1 MKLRRSLIS
10 MFMAFA
16 LLTGLAPISEAAD
29 VWRQENLHYFK
40 ASDGTQ
46 LMADESMFASSVVE
60 YDPGNPVPERQANRD
75 PLAALGLPNY
85 VSNSATPD
93 AFVSL
98 SSGGRLVLEF
108 QDAFYDLPGVDICV
122 FEIGPSAETVKV
134 SVSSDGS
141 AWYDVGTISGNQ
153 REIDLSSHNVP
164 SGETFRYLLLVD
176 DGGNEYGQ
184 PYPGADI
191 DAVCVMPQ
199 ESDAYQFTDRAG
211 NSVMVSQ
218 DSFAKRVAEFIP
230 GSPFTSRAQNQDPN
244 AALGLP
250 DYKSST
256 DGSFVSLGGSG
267 VLVLEFEQ
275 DIIDGEGDDV
285 YIFEVGPSVESTQVE
300 VSPDQSTW
308 YDLGAVKGKTAG
320 LDLNGKIPDG
330 STVRYVRLTDLRT
343 DTNMPTPGADIDA
356 VCGLNSSSRIHS
368 VAVPKGK
375 YCISVIDENGKPI
388 LGANV
393 FWNDQKAATNRY
405 GYALFDLSTV
415 GEPTISVSKSGYDTW
430 TNAGTA
436 WKKSSNHLTTVTLYP
451 AGMGA
456 YVLTSALYSN
466 SSSMS
471 APTDLLTRVKKLS
484 LKNSGNL
491 IGDLDLGSFYLKC
504 EAANPKKVARYEL
517 WQSQKAIASSA
528 DGNFGKLSVTQ
539 FASGGGC
546 VIRVIGKDGTK
557 RDTSINLEFT
567 ENEVVKELEFNLDP
581 GKVSLSIPDTVP
593 YVGGGSVDFKLP
605 LDFKAFPV
613 ISRSENKFKFGINVN
628 LLGNDTSAETMEKNN
643 ETLKQVKN
651 VLTRLSSSASS
662 AEKGGALR
670 SMKQYMKKETGFKLF
685 SLADDMNIDFM
696 AYIEGDLGSKT
707 GSGTA
712 VLVVEADLL
721 EFGFNTIVVVV
732 PVTVQIGL
740 SVEGQVM
747 GTLNLDLANSTWTG
761 GLDFNIT
768 PELTAFGGVG
778 VGKVVGV
785 GAYGSADLEVK
796 TRLLGAPKG
805 LRSID
810 LTGELGLKAYLGWLE
825 YHRAFAHNTW
835 HLYTANTVNAA
846 LSQSGTAWNAGL
858 YDASQYEKSDLS
870 YLQQQSAWLG
880 GAKRS
885 PMLKSVRAANGGAA
899 RTEFETLL
907 SDTYRN
913 AQPVAVSSGDRIFG
927 AFVQANLSSG
937 ERFVSVTSTDGSVWN
952 EPVRVDETAI
962 LDSAPVLSYDG
973 ENVWLAYAR
982 TTEQP
987 EDSLLNYAQHQ
998 EIVVGTI
1005 NPETLAFTEQA
1016 AFPGA
1021 GYACMPTLAVVGG
1034 APALAWLD
1042 ADVTDDDSVLAPP
1055 SGTIRTAVWNGS
1067 AWSESDSAFVNA
1079 PVTQVILGDDG
1090 AAYVANDTLYS
1101 ASGAVLG
1108 SDVKGSVQWCAVPGT
1123 DHSAFVWNGED
1134 ALLSSAGD
1142 VIPAADITA
1151 EYAVVGNDVY
1161 YSAAS
1166 DTGANLAVVKYVDGV
1181 YSAPILMTDGD
1192 RYLENLSAAELNGE
1206 VVAFG
1211 MNTRAEIWEDAV
1223 EDAKDL
1229 VWTRV
1234 VPVNDLIVQAIE
1246 YDEVGTRPGDEVP
1259 VTVTV
1264 YNAGDHTAEAVEL
1277 WLDGELVSTSTD
1289 GILPGQSADLTLT
1302 QICPEGYTTYDVEVR
1317 ERDLDDFSEDNNRVS
1332 FGLGYADVS
1341 LSLTAQSVG
1350 GTRSMLAYL
1359 VNEGIDTAGGSVVFY
1374 DEAGTV
1380 LGIGSYKDLTAGDAA
1395 VVECVL
1401 PASHEDWEGT
1411 VTAMISPN
1419 QAERNLANNSAS
1431 CDTALLPSVRI
1442 TQHPQDFTGAV
1453 GETATFTVIAAGDG
1467 LTYRWQYKDAD
1478 GSAWQNSSFK
1488 TPSMT
1493 CKITAER
1500 DGRQY
1505 RCIITDA
1512 RGNRVTSAAAVI
1524 TVKAALA
1531 ITQQPQDFTGA
1542 VGETATF
1549 TVQATGDGLTYQWQY
1564 QEPGGSTWLNSSFK
1578 TPSMTCKIT
1587 AARDGR
1593 QYRCIVTDASN
1604 QSVTSE
1610 PAAIIVKP
1618 ALAITQ
1624 QPQDFTGA
1632 VGETATFTVK
1642 AMGEGLTYQW
1652 QYKDVGGSWAN
1663 SSFITPSM
1671 SCKLTAAR
1679 DGRQYRCIV
1688 QDANENRL
1696 ISDAATITV
1705 RPALAIT
1712 QQPQNFAGAVGETA
1726 TFTVKATGEGLTYRW
1741 QYKDVGGV
1749 WTNSSFRAA
1758 TMSCKLTEARD
1769 GRQYRCVITDVNNNK
1784 IYSDAAT
1791 MTVKKTFAITQQPQD
1806 FTGKVGETATFSVT
1820 AVGDGLTYQWQYKDV
1835 GGSWANSSFKT
1846 PSMTCKITAARD
1858 GRQYRCIVTD
1868 ASGSSVTSSAAA
1880 IRVTA

>member
-1 MKLRRSLIS
+1 MKK
-10 MFMAFA
+10 
-16 LLTGLAPISEAAD
+16 LLSFLLVLTLLLGLAPVGSLAVQEQVQLVNAPAASPTPIPQD
-29 VWRQENLHYFK
+29 FTLLGDAEYD
-40 ASDGTQ
+40 DGTGVYMLTPEEEWRSGAIWFSQ
-46 LMADESMFASSVVE
+46 VKCNDNFSIELDFYTGHAGHTDGADGICVAFYADGSRVGEQGEGLGFEGCGGFGVEIDTYENSNRGDPSYNHIAILEDSVSNHLTMADATSFTEDGQWHHLKITNQVGVCT
-60 YDPGNPVPERQANRD
+60 V
-75 PLAALGLPNY
+75 Y
-85 VSNSATPD
+85 VD
-93 AFVSL
+93 
-98 SSGGRLVLEF
+98 
-108 QDAFYDLPGVDICV
+108 
-122 FEIGPSAETVKV
+122 
-134 SVSSDGS
+134 
-141 AWYDVGTISGNQ
+141 GNQ
-153 REIDLSSHNVP
+153 MLQQTGVISNGYYSI
-164 SGETFRYLLLVD
+164 GIT
-176 DGGNEYGQ
+176 
-184 PYPGADI
+184 
-191 DAVCVMPQ
+191 
-199 ESDAYQFTDRAG
+199 
-211 NSVMVSQ
+211 
-218 DSFAKRVAEFIP
+218 
-230 GSPFTSRAQNQDPN
+230 
-244 AALGLP
+244 AA
-250 DYKSST
+250 T
-256 DGSFVSLGGSG
+256 GGSCNY
-267 VLVLEFEQ
+267 Q
-275 DIIDGEGDDV
+275 
-285 YIFEVGPSVESTQVE
+285 
-300 VSPDQSTW
+300 
-308 YDLGAVKGKTAG
+308 AVKNIQ
-320 LDLNGKIPDG
+320 LLE
-330 STVRYVRLTDLRT
+330 
-343 DTNMPTPGADIDA
+343 ADWYA
-356 VCGLNSSSRIHS
+356 VK
-368 VAVPKGK
+368 VPKGQ
-375 YCISVIDENGKPI
+375 YAIRVINTNGKAI
-388 LGANV
+388 SDAKVTWNGASAN
-393 FWNDQKAATNRY
+393 TNKQ
-405 GYALFDLSTV
+405 GCAFFEETTV
-415 GEPTISVSKSGYDTW
+415 AQPKITVSKSGYDTW
-430 TNAGTA
+430 SNEKSN
-436 WKKSSNHLTTVTLYP
+436 WKKSADHVSTVILYP
-451 AGMGA
+451 AGTSD
-456 YVLTSALYSN
+456 YVLSLAQYSN

-471 APTDLLTRVKKLS
+471 NPTDLLTRTKKLS
-484 LKNSGNL
+484 LKNTGNL
-491 IGDLDLGSFYLKC
+491 IGDLDFGNFYLTC
-504 EAANPKKVARYEL
+504 SAASPDKVARYEL
-517 WQSQKAIASSA
+517 RQNANKIAETT
-528 DGNFGKLSVTQ
+528 DGNFGKLSVTK
-539 FASGGGC
+539 FSSGGGC

-557 RDTSINLEFT
+557 RDTRINLEFS
-567 ENEVVKELEFNLDP
+567 ENEVVKEFEFNLDP

-613 ISRSENKFKFGINVN
+613 ISVSENKFKLGVNVN

-651 VLTRLSSSASS
+651 VLTRLSRSASS

-670 SMKQYMKKETGFKLF
+670 SMKHYMKKETGFKLF

-696 AYIEGDLGSKT
+696 AYVEGDLGSRT

-768 PELTAFGGVG
+768 PELKAFGGVG

-796 TRLLGAPKG
+796 TRLLGSPKG

-810 LTGELGLKAYLGWLE
+810 LTGELGLKASLGWLE
-825 YHRAFAHNTW
+825 YHRSCAHNTW
-835 HLYTANTVNAA
+835 HIYTANTVNAA
-846 LSQSGTAWNAGL
+846 FSQSGEAWNAGL

-870 YLQQQSAWLG
+870 YLQEQSAWLG
-880 GAKRS
+880 GAKQS
-885 PMLKSVRAANGGAA
+885 PMRKSVRAENSGGAK
-899 RTEFETLL
+899 TEFGTLL
-907 SDTYRN
+907 YDTYRN
-913 AQPVAVSSGDRIFG
+913 AQPVGISTGDQIFG
-927 AFVQANLSSG
+927 AFVQADWDS
-937 ERFVSVTSTDGSVWN
+937 EARYVSVTSTDGSYWS

-987 EDSLLNYAQHQ
+987 EDSLVYFAQLQ

-1005 NPETLAFTEQA
+1005 DPETLAFTETA

-1034 APALAWLD
+1034 APTLAWLD

-1055 SGTIRTAVWNGS
+1055 SGTIRTAVWDGS
-1067 AWSESDSAFVNA
+1067 AWSETASAAVSA

-1090 AAYVANDTLYS
+1090 AAYVTDDTLYA

-1108 SDVKGSVQWCAVPGT
+1108 SEVKGSVQWCAVPGT

-1142 VIPAADITA
+1142 VIPASDITP
-1151 EYAVVGNDVY
+1151 EYAVVGNDIY
-1161 YSAAS
+1161 YSAAT

-1181 YSAPILMTDGD
+1181 YSAPILMTDGE

-1206 VVAFG
+1206 VYAFG
-1211 MNTRAEIWEDAV
+1211 MYTRAEIYEDAV

-1246 YDEVGTRPGDEVP
+1246 YDEVGTQPGDEVP

-1277 WLDGELVSTSTD
+1277 WLDGELVSTYTD

-1302 QICPEGYTTYDVEVR
+1302 QTCPDGLTSYDVEVW
-1317 ERDLDDFSEDNNRVS
+1317 ERDAEDFTEENNRVS

-1341 LSLTAQSVG
+1341 VSLTAQSVG

-1359 VNEGIDTAGGSVVFY
+1359 VNEGIDAAGGSVVFY

-1380 LGIGSYKDLTAGDAA
+1380 LGIGSYEDLTAGDAA

-1411 VTAMISPN
+1411 VTAMIQPD
-1419 QAERNLANNSAS
+1419 QTERNLANNSAS

-1453 GETATFTVIAAGDG
+1453 GETAAFSVTAIGDG
-1467 LTYRWQYKDAD
+1467 LKYQWQYRDP
-1478 GSAWQNSSFK
+1478 GSSTWLNSSFK

-1493 CKITAER
+1493 CRITAAR

-1505 RCIITDA
+1505 RCVITDA
-1512 RGNRVTSAAAVI
+1512 YGNELTSEPATIIVRAP
-1524 TVKAALA
+1524 LA

-1549 TVQATGDGLTYQWQY
+1549 TVKATGDGLTYQWQY
-1564 QEPGGSTWLNSSFK
+1564 KDPGGSTWLNSSFK

-1624 QPQDFTGA
+1624 QPQNFTGA
-1632 VGETATFTVK
+1632 IGETASFHV
-1642 AMGEGLTYQW
+1642 AAQGDDLTYQW
-1652 QYKDVGGSWAN
+1652 QYYYNGWRSTTVDGNKTDT
-1663 SSFITPSM
+1663 ITM
-1671 SCKLTAAR
+1671 EVTASR
-1679 DGRQYRCIV
+1679 DGNRYRCRV
-1688 QDANENRL
+1688 TCDGVTVE
-1696 ISDAATITV
+1696 SDEVTLTV
-1705 RPALAIT
+1705 
-1712 QQPQNFAGAVGETA
+1712 
-1726 TFTVKATGEGLTYRW
+1726 
-1741 QYKDVGGV
+1741 
-1749 WTNSSFRAA
+1749 
-1758 TMSCKLTEARD
+1758 
-1769 GRQYRCVITDVNNNK
+1769 
-1784 IYSDAAT
+1784 
-1791 MTVKKTFAITQQPQD
+1791 
-1806 FTGKVGETATFSVT
+1806 
-1820 AVGDGLTYQWQYKDV
+1820 
-1835 GGSWANSSFKT
+1835 
-1846 PSMTCKITAARD
+1846 
-1858 GRQYRCIVTD
+1858 
-1868 ASGSSVTSSAAA
+1868 ASGE
-1880 IRVTA
+1880 